1 MGETCKGAKP
11 PNAMFNNT
19 IYEEVV
25 EISIKK
31 RGGGGGKKRQIL
43 LRHNHSS
50 PIFLPS
56 PNPGDK

>member
-19 IYEEVV
+19 IYEVEV

-31 RGGGGGKKRQIL
+31 LI
-43 LRHNHSS
+43 
-50 PIFLPS
+50 
-56 PNPGDK
+56 

>member
-31 RGGGGGKKRQIL
+31 RGGGGGGKKANFIATQPQF
-43 LRHNHSS
+43 SD
-50 PIFLPS
+50 LP
-56 PNPGDK
+56 PLPQPR

>member
-11 PNAMFNNT
+11 PNAMFNT

-31 RGGGGGKKRQIL
+31 RGGGGNKANFIATQPQF
-43 LRHNHSS
+43 SD
-50 PIFLPS
+50 LP
-56 PNPGDK
+56 PLPQPR